1 VSLTG
6 WLIIFAVV
14 YALIIANGR
23 RHCRLIRAG
32 KRPRA

>member
-1 VSLTG
+1 MSLIG
-6 WLIIFAVV
+6 WLKLAAVV
-14 YALIIANGR
+14 YAVIIANGR